1 MTLLALAAAF
11 LVGCGPKV
19 PEPLAKEAAQYAYYS
34 GTQEIFEVSGERC
47 TPFSREPMRV
57 EVMHYRPESGT
68 QQLYLDANR
77 SEMVRVVVGEGGRTQ
92 SRYPIVWLPHNLHR
106 VSIEEQGDRIVI
118 EGRLQR
124 PLPQRVREQACV
136 FSHWRIEAR
145 AVRDRREGLV
155 GQLRYERAVM
165 DYESRQARS
174 ALHERDPKAMGQFL
188 GVERAVHDAKE
199 GSIDVRIETLKERSE
214 NSRQLF
220 GAASVIDARF
230 RYEYAQTLFERDGPG
245 DLESALL
252 HNAIALLAI
261 RRHLG
266 EKSLQGRLY
275 EANLR
280 PIESRY
286 RADHDLRRYAYLGD
300 VAGMEA
306 ALKAGAKIDAA
317 HESGM
322 SALLWAAYGGQAEA
336 ARFLIAQ
343 GADIEVL
350 SRWGY
355 SPLAYAALSGNEALF
370 QMLIEAG
377 TDATRRYADPAG
389 LNPFEQ
395 PELPE
400 ASDRYGVDELR
411 QMAAAPA
418 SVVAFEP
425 GRFAPEALQAQ
436 AAQLIHDRMG
446 ARNPTELIL
455 KLEKLLLHA
464 HAHGIELDLAALRS
478 QASGQKDWAT
488 GRLVNL
494 FRPVQ
499 LPSAYGR

>member
-1 MTLLALAAAF
+1 M
-11 LVGCGPKV
+11 
-19 PEPLAKEAAQYAYYS
+19 AKEAAQYAHYS
-34 GTQEIFEVSGERC
+34 GVQEIFEVSGEAC
-47 TPFSREPMRV
+47 TSSSRESMRV
-57 EVMHYRPESGT
+57 EVMHHRPENGA

-77 SEMVRVVVGEGGRTQ
+77 SEMMRVAVGEDGRTQ

-106 VSIEEQGDRIVI
+106 VSIEKQGDRIVI
-118 EGRLQR
+118 EGRVQR

-136 FSHWRIEAR
+136 FSHWRIEAE

-165 DYESRQARS
+165 DYESRQSRS
-174 ALHERDPKAMGQFL
+174 ALHERDPKAMEQFL
-188 GVERAVHDAKE
+188 AIERAVNDAKE
-199 GSIDVRIETLKERSE
+199 GPIDVWIEALKERSE

-220 GAASVIDARF
+220 GAASMIDARF
-230 RYEYAQTLFERDGPG
+230 RYEYAQALFKRDGPG

-252 HNAIALLAI
+252 HNAITLLAI

-266 EKSLQGRLY
+266 ESSLQSRLY
-275 EANLR
+275 AADLR

-300 VAGMEA
+300 VAGIEA

-317 HESGM
+317 HASGM
-322 SALLWAAYGGQAEA
+322 SALLWAAYGGQHEA
-336 ARFLIAQ
+336 ARLLIAQ
-343 GADIEVL
+343 GADIEAL
-350 SRWGY
+350 NRWGY
-355 SPLAYAALSGNEALF
+355 SPLAYAALSGDDTLF

-377 TDATRRYADPAG
+377 ADANRRYADPVG

-400 ASDRYGVDELR
+400 AGDRYGVDELR
-411 QMAAAPA
+411 QMAAVPA
-418 SVVAFEP
+418 SVAAFDP
-425 GRFAPEALQAQ
+425 GQFAPEALQTQ
-436 AAQLIHDRMG
+436 AAQLIHDRIG
-446 ARNPTELIL
+446 AKNPTALIL
-455 KLEKLLLHA
+455 KLEKLLLYA
-464 HAHGIELDLAALRS
+464 RANGIELDLAALRS
-478 QASGQKDWAT
+478 QASAQKDWAA

-494 FRPVQ
+494 FRPVE